1 MLSDAVADVL
11 HLRSRAHGRLW
22 PDRSPHEGVSG
33 EFDHEHDSP
42 RGWEEEVRFP
52 SAFTVLAI
60 GLVAGMGEK
69 GMTDTIAS
77 GTSSV
82 VFAALTFIINIPLA
96 FRGVNRALVVTAYQ
110 SASGWINL
118 FTPTSAVVMGGLG
131 AAIDG

>member
-1 MLSDAVADVL
+1 MSSTTNTTAPEAGKKKL
-11 HLRSRAHGRLW
+11 
-22 PDRSPHEGVSG
+22 
-33 EFDHEHDSP
+33 
-42 RGWEEEVRFP
+42 RFP